1 MNPDSGPFADWL
13 KSVTALGRYAQPEE
27 IAAVVAFLA
36 SPAASFITGSVM
48 AVDGGVGA

>member
-13 KSVTALGRYAQPEE
+13 KSATALGRYAQPDE

-36 SPAASFITGSVM
+36 SPAASYITGSLL
-48 AVDGGVGA
+48 AVDGGVGD